1 MRFHFPLEGLLHVRL
16 LLEGQA
22 RDRLEQCMMRIGAF
36 EHSLAEA
43 HEWSDKTARIRSSKK
58 RLPATELQFI
68 EAVLRQTEAAI
79 GHCQQ
84 LKQQEEERAGMLR
97 AAYLLAR
104 RDRKTVST
112 IRDNALR
119 QYEIEQSRRLQSEMD
134 EAFLGK
140 LLHQRNSVLQA
151 PAGASTEENQ

>member
-1 MRFHFPLEGLLHVRL
+1 MRFHFPLEGLLHVRS
-16 LLEGQA
+16 LLEDQA
-22 RDRLEQCMMRIGAF
+22 RDRLEQCMMRIGAL

-43 HEWSDKTARIRSSKK
+43 HEWSEKTARIRSSKK

-68 EAVLRQTEAAI
+68 EAVLRQTETAI
-79 GHCQQ
+79 GQCLQQ
-84 LKQQEEERAGMLR
+84 KQQEEERARVLR

-134 EAFLGK
+134 EVFLGK
-140 LLHQRNSVLQA
+140 LLHQHNRVRLA
-151 PAGASTEENQ
+151 PTEASAEENQ